1 MNKQSFFARRGF
13 LIIVVAVFLM
23 PMILR
28 GTRLT
33 IDGNRNDVKDWLP
46 DSFEETAVHTWFN
59 KHFPHEQFVLASWEG
74 CTLDDQRLR
83 LLAEKLEAFD
93 PTLSQLGI
101 HGHDAQVLRD
111 NGLTTLSALRAHG
124 TLRSV
129 PGLDRR
135 RADEI
140 EHGIDTWQSPFKSPV
155 LTGTRLVQEMK
166 LRYPELSDEDILNR
180 LQGTI
185 IGKDHS
191 KTCLVVTL
199 TSAASGKQLRPT
211 LEVIR
216 DLARQCDIEPPV
228 PERTANLFVYG
239 AEAFGGFLKELV
251 SGRAPTEAGI
261 RLGGP
266 PVDNV
271 AIDTEGERTLMR
283 LAGLS
288 LLVGITVSWLCF
300 RSIRLTVIVIFTSLL
315 AAGTSM
321 ASVFFSGGTCDA
333 ILLTMPSLIY
343 VLAISGAIHLINY
356 YHDAVHEGGL
366 ERATDQA
373 VAHGWLP
380 CFLAAFTTALGLGS
394 LLASHVI
401 PISKFGVYSA
411 WGVLATLVWVFLF
424 LPACLHFFPSRQV
437 AEEASKGGTSTLK
450 ETAILRFWRAVGLI
464 IIRRNGWVVAGC
476 VATMLVLAVGVTRIQ
491 TSVKLMK
498 LFSADAPIIN
508 DYAWLEDHLG
518 PLVPMEVILR
528 VDNEKCQLNMVERMR
543 LAHHIEQTLE
553 TLADIGG
560 ALSAATF
567 APDITPDKT
576 KAGILERMIGMSS
589 RQRARDQVLSKR
601 LGAHRD
607 EFREYLTVDEEKNE
621 ELWRV
626 TGRVA
631 ALTDTDYGLF
641 VDEIKSKV
649 EPLLAEYR
657 KAGVDGIGVTYTG
670 LVPLVYKTQHEL
682 MTGLFESLALAF
694 VLIAVVMML
703 VLRSPSAGLVAM
715 IPNLFPVVLIF
726 GAMGWMGVLI
736 DVGSMMTASV
746 ALGVAVDDTIH
757 YLAWFRRG
765 LDQGLDRKAA
775 VLMAYERCA
784 NAMTQT
790 TLIAGLGLA
799 AFSFST
805 FTPTQRFG
813 TLMLTLLFAA
823 LFGDLIFLPAMLSG
837 PFGRLFRPH
846 TGKAAKHAEQR
857 LAQQQLAQQRLGQ
870 PQLAEEPLGEAPL
883 AEQDPAEEDEVIAV
897 PLASGQLPPHVSSR
911 RRHRVS

>member
-1 MNKQSFFARRGF
+1 MNKQPFFARRGF
-13 LIIVVAVFLM
+13 LIIIVAVFLM

-46 DSFEETAVHTWFN
+46 NSFEETAVHTWFN
-59 KHFPHEQFVLASWEG
+59 EHFPHEQFVLASWEG

-83 LLAEKLEAFD
+83 LLAEKLENYD

-101 HGHDAQVLRD
+101 VGREAEVLRE
-111 NGLTTLSALRAHG
+111 NKLTTLSALRAHS

-129 PGLDRR
+129 PGLDPR

-140 EHGIDTWQSPFKSPV
+140 DRMLETWRSPFKTPV
-155 LTGTRLVQEMK
+155 LTGTRLVQDMK
-166 LRYPELSDEDILNR
+166 LRYPELSDEEVLHR
-180 LQGTI
+180 LEGTI

-199 TSAASGKQLRPT
+199 TPAASGKRLRPT
-211 LEVIR
+211 LEIIR

-228 PERTANLFVYG
+228 PARTSNVLVYG
-239 AEAFGGFLKELV
+239 IEAFGGFLRELV
-251 SGRAPTEAGI
+251 HGRAPTETGI

-288 LLVGITVSWLCF
+288 LLVGIAVSWLCF
-300 RSIRLTVIVIFTSLL
+300 RSIRLTVIVIFTALL

-321 ASVFFSGGTCDA
+321 ASVFFSGGSCDA

-356 YHDAVHEGGL
+356 YHDAIHDEGL
-366 ERATDQA
+366 ERAPERA
-373 VAHGWLP
+373 VRHGWLP

-424 LPACLHFFPSRQV
+424 LPACLHFFPSRNV
-437 AEEASKGGTSTLK
+437 AEQASKENASELK
-450 ETAILRFWRAVGLI
+450 ETLILRFWRVVGQF

-476 VATMLVLAVGVTRIQ
+476 VATMLILAVGVTRIQ

-498 LFSADAPIIN
+498 LFSSDAPIIG
-508 DYAWLEDHLG
+508 DYTWLEDHLG

-543 LAHHIEQTLE
+543 LAQHIESTLE
-553 TLADIGG
+553 TLPDIGG

-576 KAGILERMIGMSS
+576 KAGILERMIGMNN

-607 EFREYLTVDEEKNE
+607 EFREYLTVDEKTNE

-641 VDEIKSKV
+641 VEEIKANV

-657 KAGVDGIGVTYTG
+657 KAGVEGIDVTYTG

-694 VLIAVVMML
+694 VLIAIVMML

-726 GAMGWMGVLI
+726 GAMGWMGILI

-757 YLAWFRRG
+757 YLTWFRRG
-765 LDQGLDRKAA
+765 LDQGLDRKSA

-790 TLIAGLGLA
+790 TFIAGFGLA

-837 PFGRLFRPH
+837 PFGRFFRPH
-846 TGKAAKHAEQR
+846 APK
-857 LAQQQLAQQRLGQ
+857 LV
-870 PQLAEEPLGEAPL
+870 QLAEEDATDDDL
-883 AEQDPAEEDEVIAV
+883 VIAV
-897 PLASGQLPPHVSSR
+897 PLAGKTQAPHALPR
-911 RRHRVS
+911 RRHKVS

>member
-1 MNKQSFFARRGF
+1 MGRRCVGGNPFPAARCFVPLPACSGMKKQPFFARRGF
-13 LIIVVAVFLM
+13 LIILVAVFLM

-33 IDGNRNDVKDWLP
+33 VESNRNDVKDWLP
-46 DSFEETAVHTWFN
+46 DSFEETAVHEWF
-59 KHFPHEQFVLASWEG
+59 KEHFPHEQFVLASWEG

-83 LLAEKLEAFD
+83 LLAEKLESFD
-93 PTLSQLGI
+93 PTLRQLGI
-101 HGHDAQVLRD
+101 TGYEAEVLQKSH
-111 NGLTTLSALRAHG
+111 LCTLSALRAHG
-124 TLRSV
+124 NLRAV
-129 PGLDRR
+129 PGLDVQ
-135 RADEI
+135 RADAI
-140 EHGIDTWQSPFKSPV
+140 EHAIQTWQSPFKTPV
-155 LTGTRLVQEMK
+155 LTGTRLVREMK
-166 LRYPELSDEDILNR
+166 LRYPDLPDEEILTR
-180 LQGTI
+180 LEGTI
-185 IGKDHS
+185 IGKDHA

-199 TSAASGKQLRPT
+199 TSAAAGKQLRPT
-211 LEVIR
+211 LEIIR
-216 DLARQCDIEPPV
+216 DLARQCDIEPPEPARPSNV
-228 PERTANLFVYG
+228 LVYA
-239 AEAFGGFLKELV
+239 AETFGGFLRELV
-251 SGRAPTEAGI
+251 HGRAPTEVGI

-300 RSIRLTVIVIFTSLL
+300 RSIRLTIIVIFTALL

-343 VLAISGAIHLINY
+343 VLAISGAIHIINY
-356 YHDAVHEGGL
+356 YHDAIHEHGL
-366 ERATDQA
+366 EGAPEQA
-373 VAHGWLP
+373 VALGWLP
-380 CFLAAFTTALGLGS
+380 CALAALTTALGLGS

-411 WGVLATLVWVFLF
+411 WGVIATLIWVFLF
-424 LPACLHFFPSRQV
+424 LPACLHFFPSRMV
-437 AEEASKGGTSTLK
+437 AEQARREDSEELK
-450 ETAILRFWRAVGLI
+450 ETRILRFWRFVGQF

-476 VATMLVLAVGVTRIQ
+476 VTIMLVLAVGVSRIQ

-498 LFSADAPIIN
+498 LFSADAPIIS
-508 DYAWLEDHLG
+508 DYTWLEDHLG
-518 PLVPMEVILR
+518 PLVPMELVLR
-528 VDNEKCQLNMVERMR
+528 IDNEKCRLNMVERMR
-543 LAHHIEQTLE
+543 LAQHIEQTLE
-553 TLADIGG
+553 TLPDIGG

-567 APDITPDKT
+567 APDITPDRT
-576 KAGILERMIGMSS
+576 KAGIAERLLGMNN
-589 RQRARDQVLSKR
+589 RQHVRDQVLSKR
-601 LGAHRD
+601 LNHHRD
-607 EFREYLTVDEEKNE
+607 EFREHLTVDEETNE

-641 VDEIKSKV
+641 VEDIKAKV

-657 KAGVDGIGVTYTG
+657 KAGVEGIDVTYTG

-682 MTGLFESLALAF
+682 MAGLFESLALAF

-703 VLRSPSAGLVAM
+703 VLRSPSAGLVSM

-726 GAMGWMGVLI
+726 GAMGWMGILI

-757 YLAWFRRG
+757 YLTWFRRG
-765 LDQGLDRKAA
+765 LDRGLDRKQA
-775 VLMAYERCA
+775 VLVAYERCA

-790 TLIAGLGLA
+790 TLIAGFGLA
-799 AFSFST
+799 AFAFST

-837 PFGRLFRPH
+837 PFGRFFRP
-846 TGKAAKHAEQR
+846 R
-857 LAQQQLAQQRLGQ
+857 LL
-870 PQLAEEPLGEAPL
+870 P
-883 AEQDPAEEDEVIAV
+883 PAEEESPEDDLVIAV
-897 PLASGQLPPHVSSR
+897 PLAGKPPVPYATSR
-911 RRHRVS
+911 RRHKVS